1 VIVDGVMKI
10 GPGAPVRVAAAGQPG
25 AAKPP
30 APDAAKKAAPEAA
43 KK

>member
-1 VIVDGVMKI
+1 MKI
-10 GPGAPVRVAAAGQPG
+10 GPGAPVRIAAAGQPG
-25 AAKPP
+25 TATPS